1 MHGKNLELDYDKN
14 IIFQLRM
21 FELYILNVYTEKL
34 YTHTCMHRHTYE
46 VGVEIQRAEKST
58 T

>member
-1 MHGKNLELDYDKN
+1 MHGKNIELDYDKN

-34 YTHTCMHRHTYE
+34 YTHTHACTDTHMRW
-46 VGVEIQRAEKST
+46 G
-58 T
+58 